1 MTIKLIATDMDGT
14 LLRDDRTF
22 DYARMEYLLDELD
35 AKGIRFV
42 AASGNQYKMLRSY
55 FNPVDPNRVT
65 YVSDNGALVMD
76 HDEVVAET
84 NITREQIDR
93 VIDWNNSVNPGMENL
108 IVLSGHN
115 GAYVSNHATPEIIS
129 MVKQFYPVVHQ
140 VEKFKDI
147 DDNIFRFTFV
157 WEQGIDVHQYIQQ
170 LRAEFGE
177 ELHTTGSGFG
187 TVDILAPGVN
197 KRTGLEKLG
206 EIWGIKPEE
215 MAAFGDN
222 GNDLEMLRYVKY
234 PFVMPNAEDFMKVRI
249 DNLAVNDNNHNG
261 VIDTIEALLA
271 GAFDDRTSKIFDK

>member
-22 DYARMEYLLDELD
+22 DYARMEDLLDELD
-35 AKGIRFV
+35 ERGIHFV
-42 AASGNQYKMLRSY
+42 AASGNQYTQLRSY
-55 FNPVDPNRVT
+55 FNPVDPDRVT
-65 YVSDNGALVMD
+65 YVSDNGALVMN
-76 HDEVVAET
+76 HEEVIAESS
-84 NITREQIDR
+84 ITHAQIKR
-93 VIDWNNSVNPGMENL
+93 VIDWNNRTNADLENL

-115 GAYVSNHATPEIIS
+115 SAYVSNHATPEVIG

-140 VEKFKDI
+140 VEKFKEI

-157 WEQGIDVHQYIQQ
+157 WPQGIDVHQYIKQ
-170 LRAEFGE
+170 LRVEFGE

-197 KRTGLEKLG
+197 KRTGLQQLG
-206 EIWGIKPEE
+206 EKWHIKPEE

-234 PFVMPNAEDFMKVRI
+234 PFVMPNAEDFMKVRV
-249 DNLAVNDNNHNG
+249 NNVAVNDNNHNG
-261 VIDTIEALLA
+261 VLDTIEALLA
-271 GAFDDRTSKIFDK
+271 GAFD

>member
-22 DYARMEYLLDELD
+22 DYARMEDLLDELD
-35 AKGIRFV
+35 SKGIRFV
-42 AASGNQYKMLRSY
+42 AASGNQYKKLRSY
-55 FNPVDPNRVT
+55 FNPVNPDRVT

-76 HDEVVAET
+76 HDEVIAEST
-84 NITREQIDR
+84 ITRQQIDR
-93 VIDWNNSVNPGMENL
+93 VIAWNNSVNPGMENL

-115 GAYVSNHATPEIIS
+115 GAYVSNHATPEIIG

-147 DDNIFRFTFV
+147 EDNIFRFTFV
-157 WEQGIDVHQYIQQ
+157 WEQGIDVHQHIQQ

-197 KRTGLEKLG
+197 KRTGLEQLG
-206 EIWGIKPEE
+206 DIWGIKPEE

-261 VIDTIEALLA
+261 VLDTIEALLA
-271 GAFDDRTSKIFDK
+271 GAFDDNASKIFDK

>member
-22 DYARMEYLLDELD
+22 DYARMENLLDELD
-35 AKGIRFV
+35 ERGIHFV
-42 AASGNQYKMLRSY
+42 AASGNQYTQLRSY
-55 FNPVDPNRVT
+55 FNPVNPDRVT
-65 YVSDNGALVMD
+65 YVSDNGALVMN
-76 HDEVVAET
+76 HEEVIAESSIT
-84 NITREQIDR
+84 NEQIDR
-93 VIDWNNSVNPGMENL
+93 VIDWNNRVNAKLENL

-115 GAYVSNHATPEIIS
+115 GAYVSNHATPEVIG
-129 MVKQFYPVVHQ
+129 MVKSFYPIVHQ
-140 VEKFKDI
+140 VDKFKEI
-147 DDNIFRFTFV
+147 EDNIFRFTFV
-157 WEQGIDVHQYIQQ
+157 WPQGVDVHQYIQQ

-197 KRTGLEKLG
+197 KRTGLEQLG
-206 EIWGIKPEE
+206 EKWDIKPEE

-261 VIDTIEALLA
+261 VLDTIEALLA
-271 GAFDDRTSKIFDK
+271 GAFDDKASKIFDK

>member
-1 MTIKLIATDMDGT
+1 MIRRPPRST
-14 LLRDDRTF
+14 LFPYTTLF
-22 DYARMEYLLDELD
+22 
-35 AKGIRFV
+35 
-42 AASGNQYKMLRSY
+42 RS
-55 FNPVDPNRVT
+55 
-65 YVSDNGALVMD
+65 
-76 HDEVVAET
+76 
-84 NITREQIDR
+84 
-93 VIDWNNSVNPGMENL
+93 
-108 IVLSGHN
+108 
-115 GAYVSNHATPEIIS
+115 
-129 MVKQFYPVVHQ
+129 
-140 VEKFKDI
+140 
-147 DDNIFRFTFV
+147 
-157 WEQGIDVHQYIQQ
+157 
-170 LRAEFGE
+170 EFGE

-206 EIWGIKPEE
+206 EIWNIKPEE